1 MKEQKIV
8 RKFDEMVDLVRERDY
23 AYLYRPEYVED
34 LGKGP
39 RMCACQG
46 APASSGA
53 DMIMKGTYKLVM
65 NKDKCNQ
72 CGSCW
77 MYCPLGVI
85 HETEDGFF
93 EIDHDYCRPCG
104 ICAHECPT
112 GAIEFSEEQT
122 Q

>member
-8 RKFDEMVDLVRERDY
+8 RKFDEMVDLVRKREY

-53 DMIMKGTYKLVM
+53 DMIIGDNGFIEKIEKA
-65 NKDKCNQ
+65 
-72 CGSCW
+72 
-77 MYCPLGVI
+77 
-85 HETEDGFF
+85 TEDWF
-93 EIDHDYCRPCG
+93 IHL
-104 ICAHECPT
+104 
-112 GAIEFSEEQT
+112 SK
-122 Q
+122 